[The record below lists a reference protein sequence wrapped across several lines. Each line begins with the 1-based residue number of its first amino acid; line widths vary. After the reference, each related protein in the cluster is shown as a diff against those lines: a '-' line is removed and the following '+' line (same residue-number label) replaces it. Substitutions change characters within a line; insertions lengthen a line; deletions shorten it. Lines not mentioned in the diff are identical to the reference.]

1 MSKDTFV
8 KASFMFL
15 TIFLDICENPRRNTV
30 INPCYPKH
38 PKIKIEKKKRHKFL
52 FSIFFAVHQEGF
64 MKAGRPF

>member
-38 PKIKIEKKKRHKFL
+38 PKIKIEKKKNVINFYFQ
-52 FSIFFAVHQEGF
+52 FSLQYIKKVL
-64 MKAGRPF
+64 